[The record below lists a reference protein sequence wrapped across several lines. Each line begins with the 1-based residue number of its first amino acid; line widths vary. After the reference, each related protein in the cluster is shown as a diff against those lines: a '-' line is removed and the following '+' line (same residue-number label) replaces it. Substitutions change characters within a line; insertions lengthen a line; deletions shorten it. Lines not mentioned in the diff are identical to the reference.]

1 MKNYILKTVNLKGIN
16 LQFYDFCKS
25 STCEIMA
32 NEINNDSYDIAIDNK
47 VNFKNDDVVIDIG
60 GNIGTVSILLAK
72 KYPFIKIY
80 AFEPVYENWKNFKR
94 NIKINN
100 INNIK
105 LFNLAVAGNNCF
117 AKIEYDYHINGCS
130 SLIKDFFHQFQ
141 SKEIYIKRNT
151 VKTITLD
158 DILLKFKIDKCK
170 LLKIDCEGSEFEIF
184 YNSKLLNKI
193 EYVTGETHSYDN
205 KRNNRESLLKYLE
218 KYFPNNKIQ
227 MVGY

>member
-1 MKNYILKTVNLKGIN
+1 MKNNILKNVNLKGIN
-16 LQFYDFCKS
+16 LQFYDFYKS
-25 STCEIMA
+25 STFSIIA
-32 NEINNDSYDIAIDNK
+32 NEINSDSYDIAIDNK

-60 GNIGTVSILLAK
+60 GNIGMVSILLAK

-100 INNIK
+100 VNNIK
-105 LFNLAVAGNNCF
+105 LFNLAVAGSSGF
-117 AKIEYDYHINGCS
+117 AKIEYYFNMNGCS
-130 SLIKDFFHQFQ
+130 SLIKNLSSQWR
-141 SKEIYIKRNT
+141 KEISTTRNT

-158 DILLKFKIDKCK
+158 DILLRFKIDKCK

>member
-16 LQFYDFCKS
+16 LQFYDFYKS
-25 STCEIMA
+25 STCSFIA

-60 GNIGTVSILLAK
+60 GNIGMVSILLAK

-100 INNIK
+100 VNNIK

-117 AKIEYDYHINGCS
+117 AKIEHDYNINICS
-130 SLIKDFFHQFQ
+130 SLMKNFIHQWQ
-141 SKEIYIKRNT
+141 REICIKRNT

-158 DILLKFKIDKCK
+158 DILLRFKIDKCK